1 MDQIQAMRIFTRVV
15 EAGTFTRAAD
25 SLSLPKATV
34 TKHVQ
39 ALEERLRV
47 KLLNRTTRRVTVTAD
62 GAAYYERTVRLLS
75 DLDDIEASMTNA
87 RANPM
92 GRLRVDVGTSVAQ
105 LLIIPHL
112 ADFQTR
118 FPDIQLDL
126 GVSDR
131 TVDLIGD
138 NVDCVIRGGEL
149 TDQSLVARRIGNLE
163 FITVASPDYLAR
175 KGTPQHPLELEE
187 KHTSLLYFSP
197 QSGRHYPLEFRKGAE
212 SIDINGPYQVSVN
225 EANAYVTAALHGMG
239 VAQITSFQAQ
249 KHLKAGTLVQLLP
262 DWTQPLLPVYVV
274 YPPNRH
280 LSAKVRAFVDWTA
293 ELFQR
298 DPHLQRHEGLAWAAV
313 QARLEANPRASRT
326 VPFVA
331 KATGVPLAKAAARIA
346 LGESIVDLRADVY
359 SVTDLPPAMGVENET
374 YTRARAS
381 ARSCDDLA
389 HPKLTARGGVYP
401 PSLVTSWPSGLVNE
415 KPDSLFLDKVLT
427 NA

>member
-62 GAAYYERTVRLLS
+62 GAAYYERTVRLLA

-87 RANPM
+87 RANPL
-92 GRLRVDVGTSVAQ
+92 GRLRVDVGTAVAQ

-112 ADFQTR
+112 PEFQAR
-118 FPDIQLDL
+118 YPDIQLDL

-131 TVDLIGD
+131 PVDLLGD
-138 NVDCVIRGGEL
+138 NVDCVIRGGAL
-149 TDQSLVARRIGNLE
+149 SDQSLVARRIGNLE

-175 KGTPQHPLELEE
+175 KGTPAHPLEVEE

-212 SIDINGPYQVSVN
+212 SIDIHGPYQVSVN
-225 EANAYVTAALHGMG
+225 EANAYVSAAMQGLGI
-239 VAQITSFQAQ
+239 AQITSFQAQ
-249 KHLKAGTLVQLLP
+249 RHLQSGALVQLLP
-262 DWTQPLLPVYVV
+262 EWTQPLLPVYVV

-280 LSAKVRAFVDWTA
+280 LSAKVRAFVDWAA

-298 DPHLQRHEGLAWAAV
+298 EPYMQR
-313 QARLEANPRASRT
+313 T
-326 VPFVA
+326 
-331 KATGVPLAKAAARIA
+331 
-346 LGESIVDLRADVY
+346 ESH
-359 SVTDLPPAMGVENET
+359 
-374 YTRARAS
+374 S
-381 ARSCDDLA
+381 A
-389 HPKLTARGGVYP
+389 
-401 PSLVTSWPSGLVNE
+401 
-415 KPDSLFLDKVLT
+415 
-427 NA
+427 